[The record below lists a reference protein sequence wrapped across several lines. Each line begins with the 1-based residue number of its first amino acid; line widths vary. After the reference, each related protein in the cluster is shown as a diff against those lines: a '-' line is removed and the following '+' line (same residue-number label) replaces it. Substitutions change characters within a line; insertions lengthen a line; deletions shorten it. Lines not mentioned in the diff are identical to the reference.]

1 MFVAASVPKTEK
13 EMLNIP
19 TESFQST
26 ERRLLAMV
34 RDRSLVDAN
43 KLPSPTFVRELYGM
57 DDHMDESRIEEIVRG
72 YEMKVDL
79 FTRWQAGEDLDR
91 IANARRVF
99 VQKPDLGDIFE
110 K

>member
-1 MFVAASVPKTEK
+1 
-13 EMLNIP
+13 
-19 TESFQST
+19 
-26 ERRLLAMV
+26 
-34 RDRSLVDAN
+34 
-43 KLPSPTFVRELYGM
+43 M